1 MSSSAWKA
9 IQGDLRSVRVEG
21 LRCPG
26 APTAALP
33 LVLWWAAL
41 DGASRILWLWH
52 HGGRGEDAVGA
63 RGNAA

>member
-1 MSSSAWKA
+1 M
-9 IQGDLRSVRVEG
+9 EG

-33 LVLWWAAL
+33 LVLWCVAR
-41 DGASRILWLWH
+41 DGDSRILWLWH

-63 RGNAA
+63 RDNAA